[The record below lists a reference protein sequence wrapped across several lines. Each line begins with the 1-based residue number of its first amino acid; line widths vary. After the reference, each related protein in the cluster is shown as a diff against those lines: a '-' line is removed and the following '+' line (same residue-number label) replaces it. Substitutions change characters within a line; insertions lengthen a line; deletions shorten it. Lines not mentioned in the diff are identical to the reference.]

1 MSMNNNDATNDP
13 LVNPLIVDCQG
24 DLVEPSQT
32 PEVHPEFLAGMEP
45 LIAGDLVSTADGK
58 IGLVMS
64 PSILNHQNVLFFL
77 VMVDGEQLHYNRL
90 QLKKIDGDKA

>member
-1 MSMNNNDATNDP
+1 MSINNNDAANDL

-24 DLVEPSQT
+24 DLIEPNPT
-32 PEVHPEFLAGMEP
+32 PQVHPDFLESMPP
-45 LIAGDLVSTADGK
+45 LVAGDLVSTADSK
-58 IGLVMS
+58 VGLVMS

-90 QLKKIDGDKA
+90 QLKKIDGDNT